1 MYNKY
6 IYVYIYVVCVYI
18 CMYIYTYVFI
28 YIIILYIFIYIICVK
43 INRSGITIISEAYL
57 VFRAY
62 SNTCCGAILGSYL
75 ATFSR

>member
-1 MYNKY
+1 MH
-6 IYVYIYVVCVYI
+6 VYLYI
-18 CMYIYTYVFI
+18 CIHIHNYT
-28 YIIILYIFIYIICVK
+28 YIFIYIICVK